1 MKSLRSLSAI
11 ALLVVSVAACN
22 DDRTSVFTPIGDPS
36 YDFNVSGALAGIPS
50 GVVAT
55 GAGSV
60 TYTLADLRDL
70 SGATYNFWVVN
81 EDPVAG
87 ADVVTPLYGSVLEFF
102 MRDSLSGGTSGD
114 PVGDPVTGDILL
126 VLDTNIIADIG
137 AAKVTSYAGTSNQ
150 AVFAI
155 EIIGDSTADGS
166 AADAANAVVV
176 SISSGGSN
184 DMILWRRIAV
194 GGGGAM
200 SFGNFGG
207 SDVIST
213 VAPDDYVYPV
223 IGIGRAGVRG
233 DEFSVDFQR
242 IARPPHGYYYVG
254 YVLDVDGNATVIDT
268 LRSGF
273 SAVVAENRVNL
284 FNADVENLLP
294 QVVGI
299 GIEFSQVRNCRSG
312 SAVRACQSTLSLP
325 VDAPF
330 AAFRQFVLALEPKA
344 QGAGFGHGVIYSGD
358 IPEIVFK

>member
-1 MKSLRSLSAI
+1 MKSLRYLSAI
-11 ALLVVSVAACN
+11 ALLVVVAACE

-36 YDFNVSGALAGIPS
+36 YDFNVSGAMAGLPS
-50 GVVAT
+50 GTVAT

-60 TYTLADLRDL
+60 TYTLSGLRDL

-81 EDPVAG
+81 ADAVAG
-87 ADVVTPLYGSVLEFF
+87 VDVMTPLYGSVLEFF

-114 PVGDPVTGDILL
+114 PVGDPITGDVIM
-126 VLDTNIIADIG
+126 VLDTNIIADTG
-137 AAKVTSYAGTSNQ
+137 AVKLTSYAGTSNE
-150 AVFAI
+150 AVFAV

-166 AADAANAVVV
+166 DADTANAVVV
-176 SISSGGSN
+176 SISGGGSN

-213 VAPDDYVYPV
+213 IAPDDYVYPV
-223 IGIGRAGVRG
+223 IGVGRAGVRG

-254 YVLDVDGNATVIDT
+254 YMMDEDGNATVIDT

-273 SAVVAENRVNL
+273 SAVAAENRVNL
-284 FNADVENLLP
+284 FNADVDDLLP

-299 GIEFSQVRNCRSG
+299 GIESSQVRNCVSG
-312 SAVRACQSTLSLP
+312 SAVRNCQSTL
-325 VDAPF
+325 ATGF

-344 QGAGFGHGVIYSGD
+344 QGAGFGRGIVYAGD
-358 IPEIVFK
+358 IPEIVYAQ